1 MFMRVVDFLYG
12 SDWSTSVRDKPWL
25 DSRAVLWCTWLIG
38 GSGLIAEG
46 LDVWLN
52 LKHVSVIFLPAVVI
66 CAIVWGMAASVL
78 AVLLT
83 LATTSFFFYEPVPNF
98 RVDDPR
104 EFLDLVIFTLVGI
117 WMSQMA
123 AFARQ
128 QAMAARRR
136 ADDMARLQR
145 LSRKLADAGDPQAI
159 ADAIVAEAR
168 GKGSACLFEPQAG
181 LLGLVAAEGSDQPA
195 MSNAQRHWAGFIQAN
210 DSRRQSQ
217 GEGWNFHLLHIG
229 HPLNKGG
236 EPLGMLALRDD
247 SDNQPTFLAALLDQ
261 AASALQRGHLAAAME
276 DSRVESRAKR
286 LREAVIDAISHDLR
300 TPLAAIVGAA
310 STLESFGNLCG
321 EAERAELL
329 DSIREQCV
337 RLDSNFAKLLDLS
350 QIRAGALLPKAESV
364 ELADLVQASLHH
376 GAHMLRA
383 HRLEVALPMNMPLL
397 KVDSLMLQHALDN
410 LLENAAKYAPPG
422 SIVRIGAQLDG
433 DKVILEVS
441 DRGIGIAAADL
452 ERIFEPF
459 HRAEHPPDGD
469 GIAPRPPGKGLGLAI
484 ARAFV
489 EANGGSLQ
497 AFSEGEGRG
506 AMFRIILPIGAAIGS
521 EA

>member
-1 MFMRVVDFLYG
+1 MFMQVVDFLYG
-12 SDWSTSVRDKPWL
+12 SNWSTSVRDKPWL
-25 DSRAVLWCTWLIG
+25 NARAILWCTWLIG
-38 GSGLIAEG
+38 ASGLIAHG

-66 CAIVWGMAASVL
+66 CAVVWGMLASIL

-83 LATTSFFFYEPVPNF
+83 LAATSFFFYEPVPNF

-117 WMSQMA
+117 AMSQMA

-136 ADDMARLQR
+136 ADDMARLQS
-145 LSRKLADAGDPQAI
+145 LSRKLADAAEPQAI
-159 ADAIVAEAR
+159 ANAIVEQAR
-168 GKGSACLFEPQAG
+168 GKASANLYEPQAG
-181 LLGLVAAEGSDQPA
+181 LLALVASEGPERPA
-195 MSNAQRHWAGFIQAN
+195 MVEAQRHWAGFLQTK
-210 DSRRQSQ
+210 DGRKQSQ
-217 GEGWNFHLLHIG
+217 GDGWSFHLLHIG
-229 HPLNKGG
+229 QPLNQGG
-236 EPLGMLALRDD
+236 EALGMLALQDD
-247 SDNQPTFLAALLDQ
+247 AEAQPAFLAALLDQ
-261 AASALQRGHLAAAME
+261 AASALHRGHLAAAME
-276 DSRVESRAKR
+276 DSRVERRTKR

-300 TPLAAIVGAA
+300 TPLAAIMGAA
-310 STLESFGNLCG
+310 STLESFGTLCG

-329 DSIREQCV
+329 DSIREQCL

-350 QIRAGALLPKAESV
+350 QIRAGELLPKSESV
-364 ELADLVQASLHH
+364 ELADLVQAALHH

-383 HRLEVALPMNMPLL
+383 HRLEVALPMTLPLL
-397 KVDSLMLQHALDN
+397 TVDSLMLQHALDN
-410 LLENAAKYAPPG
+410 LLENAAKYSPPG
-422 SIVRIGAQLDG
+422 SIVRIGAHQDDG
-433 DKVILEVS
+433 RVILDVS
-441 DRGIGIAAADL
+441 DRGIGINAADM

-459 HRAEHPPDGD
+459 HRAEHPPDGEA
-469 GIAPRPPGKGLGLAI
+469 IAPRPPGKGLGLAI

-497 AFSEGEGRG
+497 AISEGEGRG
-506 AMFRIILPIGAAIGS
+506 ATFRIILPVSAIHGS